1 MDLTVPKDQY
11 FNEAILLNSHIALKT
26 ISLNEALSKQFDDIV
41 ISDQCLA
48 LTDKINAKKKF
59 LWVIEPPSVNIQN
72 YQIAYQ
78 LRDKVDLI
86 FSHTKEF
93 LNQVPNSVYCPW
105 GSYFINPADHKLYD
119 KRQNLT
125 IIASSKNF
133 CVGHRMRHE
142 VISRYEK
149 YFSCVRRGGTNHTK
163 YQNSGEEYK
172 LNYIKD
178 YRFSVEIENAPIE
191 GYFTEKLLDCIRT
204 GTIPIYCGDS
214 SVANIFNKD
223 GIITFS
229 KVDDLEKILPQL
241 NESFYNDR
249 IKAVKENYSIAE
261 NFLYPWKV
269 ITNKIL

>member
-1 MDLTVPKDQY
+1 
-11 FNEAILLNSHIALKT
+11 
-26 ISLNEALSKQFDDIV
+26 
-41 ISDQCLA
+41 

-149 YFSCVRRGGTNHTK
+149 YFSCVRRGGTNHAK
-163 YQNSGEEYK
+163 YQNSGDEYK

-178 YRFSVEIENAPIE
+178 YRFSIEIENAPIE

-204 GTIPIYCGDS
+204 GTIPIYCGDP
-214 SVANIFNKD
+214 SVIDIFNKD
-223 GIITFS
+223 GIVTFS
-229 KVDDLEKILPQL
+229 NVDDLEEILPQL

-249 IKAVKENYSIAE
+249 IEAVKENYSIAE